1 MLFLC
6 YVKLHLAASTF
17 VILNKEADPRVISKM
32 LLLKKKMK
40 IFQTENLVIS
50 ENLVVKFLF

>member
-1 MLFLC
+1 MLFLS
-6 YVKLHLAASTF
+6 YVKLHLTVSTF

-40 IFQTENLVIS
+40 IFQTENLFIS